1 MASKRFT
8 PEQII
13 SKLREAEVLLPQGE
27 KMTAELTT
35 APPGSGGFVA
45 KPEEWD
51 AVPSPFA
58 PLCPSFI
65 TTLISMFSRVIR
77 T

>member
-35 APPGSGGFVA
+35 APPDPADLWRSRKSGMRCRRHSRRCA
-45 KPEEWD
+45 H
-51 AVPSPFA
+51 PS
-58 PLCPSFI
+58 
-65 TTLISMFSRVIR
+65 
-77 T
+77 